1 MIRRS
6 KNRIISDILDVCRKG
21 ASKTKIVYQANL
33 NFNTVN
39 PYIDLLIKNNL
50 LEIKPGKDVLYEATD
65 RGISFIDN
73 FNQISSYF
81 LYNEEADRQIHSIIL
96 DQEA

>member
-1 MIRRS
+1 MMRRS

-39 PYIDLLIKNNL
+39 PYIDLLMKNNL
-50 LEIKPGKDVLYEATD
+50 LEVKPGKDVFYETTD
-65 RGISFIDN
+65 RGIGFIDN